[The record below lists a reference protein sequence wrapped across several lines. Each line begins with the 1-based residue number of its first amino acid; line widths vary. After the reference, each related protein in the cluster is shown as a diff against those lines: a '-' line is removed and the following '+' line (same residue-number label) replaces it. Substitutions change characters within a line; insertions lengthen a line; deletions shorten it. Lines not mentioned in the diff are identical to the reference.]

1 MSESQ
6 SPGRSVDGGV
16 FVWFLGA
23 GTLAAIA
30 LVISVIALFT
40 PPSSG
45 SGGDAAPAGSGATR
59 TVKVEL
65 GDMYIKPATL
75 DVAAGTKV
83 TFQVSNVGAMEHDF
97 KIEGTKGTAK
107 VKPGGSA
114 TFDAGALDAS
124 TEAWCTVP
132 GHKEAGML
140 MKINVTGAPAP
151 ADGAAKVATAAATT
165 GAAATD
171 GSAGDAK
178 IDPNAK
184 PAADWKPRDPTAP
197 APLSGTVHDVTFH
210 MTEKVMEVAP
220 GVKQQLWTFE
230 DQVPG
235 PVLRGKVG
243 DTFNVTIVNNGSM
256 GHSIDFHASQ
266 VSWTDE
272 MRTIAPGES
281 LVYTYTAT
289 NTGIFMYH
297 CGTAPTLHHIGNGMY
312 GAVIIDP
319 TTLAPVAH
327 EYVMVQSEFYLGP
340 EGKPGDL
347 TKMQND
353 KWDAV
358 VFNGYFSQYKF
369 SPIQV
374 QPNERIRVWVLDAGP
389 SENSSFHIVGTIF
402 DTVWKEG
409 AFLLKPDGTN
419 GGSQAMD
426 LQPAQG
432 GYVEFSLAEKGFYP
446 MVTHKFSNVGKGAIG
461 LFRAGDAQMPAAGG
475 H

>member
-1 MSESQ
+1 MSEKKSQ
-6 SPGRSVDGGV
+6 GGSVDGGM
-16 FVWFLGA
+16 FAWFLGA
-23 GTLAAIA
+23 ATLAAIA

-45 SGGDAAPAGSGATR
+45 SGGGDAAASGGGTK

-65 GDMYIKPATL
+65 GEMYIKPASI
-75 DVAAGTKV
+75 DIPAGTKV
-83 TFQVSNVGAMEHDF
+83 TFQVTNVGTMEHDF
-97 KIEGTKGTAK
+97 KVEGTKGTDK
-107 VKPGGSA
+107 IKPGGSA
-114 TFDAGALDAS
+114 TFDAGAIDAS

-140 MKINVTGAPAP
+140 MKINVTGAST
-151 ADGAAKVATAAATT
+151 DGTAATKAATATAAA
-165 GAAATD
+165 D
-171 GSAGDAK
+171 SSAGDAK

-184 PAADWKPRDPTAP
+184 PAADWKPRDPNAP
-197 APLSGTVHDVTFH
+197 APMSGTVHDVTFH

-243 DTFNVTIVNNGSM
+243 DTFNVTIVNDGSM
-256 GHSIDFHASQ
+256 GHSIDFHASK
-266 VSWTDE
+266 VAWNDE
-272 MRTIAPGES
+272 MRTIQPGES

-319 TTLAPVAH
+319 ANLAPVDH

-358 VFNGYFSQYKF
+358 VFNGYWSQYKF
-369 SPIQV
+369 APIQV
-374 QPNERIRVWVLDAGP
+374 QPNEKIRVWVLDAGP

-432 GYVEFSLAEKGFYP
+432 GYVEFTLAEVGYYP